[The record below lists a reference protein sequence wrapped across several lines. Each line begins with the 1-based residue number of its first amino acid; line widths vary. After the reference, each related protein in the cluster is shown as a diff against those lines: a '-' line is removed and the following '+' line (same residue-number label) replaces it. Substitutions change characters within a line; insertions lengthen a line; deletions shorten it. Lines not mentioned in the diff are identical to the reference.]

1 MSNATD
7 ETPALLGGPAICPEG
22 PPDWPFAEPD
32 VRAALDEAVSNGS
45 WGKYHG
51 PNMARLEKELAAYFD
66 VPYVLTCASGTLAV
80 EVALRALKVEAGDE
94 VIQPAYDYEAN
105 FLNVH
110 AIGAKP
116 VFVDVSA
123 SNACIDPDQIPVARS
138 AKAIIAT
145 HLHGGLAPM
154 RRLREIADRILYSV
168 VEDAAQVCGAT
179 VDGRKAG
186 AWGDIGILSFGGSKL
201 LSAGR
206 GGALL
211 IHKPDVYQRAK
222 VWLSRG
228 VQQWAA
234 LSELQAIVL
243 LPQLAKL
250 AECTAHRRRQAR
262 LLGELLQSVPGLRLF
277 QNAHEQDETAYYKVG
292 FWFDEAAFG
301 ISRALFVKALRAE
314 GIAFDEG
321 FRAMYIGR
329 APQRFR
335 AIGPLTN
342 AELAHR
348 SVVMLH
354 HPVLSLGVDAIEKV
368 ALAVQKTYRNIHR
381 FRNELP
387 SPQSAERA

>member
-1 MSNATD
+1 MKAPPRVEPTD
-7 ETPALLGGPAICPEG
+7 DPALLGGPAVCPEG
-22 PPDWPFAEPD
+22 PPDWPFPDPD
-32 VRAALDEAVSNGS
+32 VGAAIESALADGS

-51 PNMARLEKELAAYFD
+51 PHVPRLEAELASFFGI
-66 VPYVLTCASGTLAV
+66 PFVLTCSSGTLAV
-80 EVALRALKVEAGDE
+80 QAALHALKVEAGDE
-94 VIQPAYDYEAN
+94 VVLPAYDYEAN

-116 VFVDVSA
+116 VLADVSA
-123 SNACIDPDQIPVARS
+123 DNACLNPDKLEACPT

-154 RRLREIADRILYSV
+154 RRIRESADRLGVPVI
-168 VEDAAQVCGAT
+168 EDAAQVTGAT
-179 VDGRKAG
+179 VEGRKAG

-211 IHKPDVYQRAK
+211 IQKPEVYQRAR

-243 LPQLAKL
+243 LPQLVKL
-250 AECTAHRRRQAR
+250 AERTAHRHGQVELLRR
-262 LLGELLQSVPGLRLF
+262 LLQSIPGLRTF
-277 QNAHEQDETAYYKVG
+277 QNELSDSEPAFYKVG
-292 FWFDEAAFG
+292 FWFDERAFG
-301 ISRALFVKALRAE
+301 LSRELFVKAMRAE

-321 FRAMYIGR
+321 FRALHVGR

-335 AIGPLTN
+335 ALAPLPN
-342 AELAHR
+342 AERAHR

-354 HPVLSLGVDAIEKV
+354 HPVLSLGADAIEKV
-368 ALAVQKTYRNIHR
+368 ALAIQKAYRNSHR
-381 FRNELP
+381 LRG
-387 SPQSAERA
+387 